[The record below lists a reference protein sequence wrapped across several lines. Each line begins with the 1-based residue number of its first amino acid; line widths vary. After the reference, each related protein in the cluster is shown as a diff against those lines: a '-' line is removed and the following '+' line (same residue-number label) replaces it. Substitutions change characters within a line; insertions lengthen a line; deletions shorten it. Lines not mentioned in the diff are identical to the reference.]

1 MSMLVVYP
9 PNKLDRSK
17 REFTPVPSGKTL
29 NDWMSEH
36 IKGYYVS
43 NTPPFSYFVNGEQKT
58 PSDWFSYAWQDG
70 DYVELVAEPKDPINI
85 GLAII
90 AVVAAG
96 AAVYAMS
103 QIPDNLQNT
112 TPEGSPIYDAN
123 AQGNRARLMGGIIL
137 NCLAVTKR
145 FLTSLVSSTGIT
157 RKMKNTC

>member
-1 MSMLVVYP
+1 MLVVYP
-9 PNKLDRSK
+9 NRLDRSK

-29 NDWMSEH
+29 DDWMSEH

-43 NTPPFSYFVNGEQKT
+43 NTPPTFPTARTASRKHRQTGLAMSGKT
-58 PSDWFSYAWQDG
+58 
-70 DYVELVAEPKDPINI
+70 VTMLTVVAEPKDPINI

-96 AAVYAMS
+96 AAVYAMT

-123 AQGNRARLMGGIIL
+123 AQGKPSPFDGDHPRTVWSSQN
-137 NCLAVTKR
+137 
-145 FLTSLVSSTGIT
+145 VS
-157 RKMKNTC
+157 